1 MPGVPLD
8 VTAIAELLDRVR
20 AATAAQRPLCIIGGN
35 SKQFLGREQQGDPV
49 DVSEHSGVV
58 DYQPTELVIT
68 VRAGTTIS
76 ELRQVLAEENQVLA
90 SEPPEFGGKA
100 TVGGSLAC
108 NLSGSSR
115 PWNGSI
121 RDHVLGVRIINGK
134 AEHLRFGGQVMK
146 NVAGY
151 DVSRLQAG
159 AMGTLGII
167 TEVTLKVVPKPE
179 TSVTVCRPIG
189 AGESLR
195 IMNEICRGP
204 VPLAGAC
211 WYAGDMYVRLAG
223 PASVI
228 GAAAARIEGEILPD
242 GNDFWSRLGE
252 MNLPFFADAKDL
264 WCFLLRSTHDHFEQD
279 EGWLIDWRGA
289 RRWVTAR
296 RDRDTLEGHVRDAGG
311 ELWQVRGAV
320 QGADVFPARSAAYRK
335 TLLQLKGALDPVGV
349 FNPGRLY
356 SWM

>member
-1 MPGVPLD
+1 M
-8 VTAIAELLDRVR
+8 TAIAELQERAR
-20 AATAAQRPLCIIGGN
+20 AAIAARQPLCIVGGN
-35 SKQFLGREQQGDPV
+35 SKQFLGREQQGDPI
-49 DVSEHSGVV
+49 DVSGCSGVV

-90 SEPPEFGGKA
+90 CEPPEFGGKA
-100 TVGGSLAC
+100 TVGGTLAC
-108 NLSGSSR
+108 NLSGPSR
-115 PWNGSI
+115 PWNGSV

-179 TSVTVCRPIG
+179 SSVTVRRAVG

-195 IMNEICRGP
+195 VMNRICREP
-204 VPLAGAC
+204 LPLAGAC
-211 WYAGDMYVRLAG
+211 WLAGDIYIRLSG
-223 PASVI
+223 PESVI
-228 GAAAARIEGEILPD
+228 SAAAKRIEGDTLARED
-242 GNDFWSRLGE
+242 DFWSRLGE
-252 MNLPFFADAKDL
+252 MDLPFFAEAKDL
-264 WCFLLRSTHDHFEQD
+264 WCVLLRPTHGHFDQD
-279 EGWLIDWRGA
+279 ADWLIDWRGA
-289 RRWVTAR
+289 RRWLAAR
-296 RDRDTLEGHVRDAGG
+296 RDRSTLDEHMQDTGG
-311 ELWQVRGAV
+311 ELWQVRGAGE
-320 QGADVFPARSAAYRK
+320 GADVFPPRSDAYRK
-335 TLLQLKGALDPVGV
+335 TLLRLKEALDPVGV